1 MQNRLVLTGI
11 PPSVPRLPN
20 AHDSL
25 RELVEAHACW
35 VDRFAFLV
43 NDIDDDA
50 DATSSSLVGGD
61 TIDTRCTTDN
71 GSDIESSSIVVAIEL
86 HIENVRDKAIK
97 SLDGLGIS
105 MDSEGN
111 VLELEDDGNSTH
123 EKTKAKRRS
132 QDNILSFIIQ
142 AHPASK
148 LQSAML
154 INKCT
159 LESDDVDAE
168 RRMEK
173 QTLIL
178 PLLNKTG
185 NDNDCIELTV
195 RRSIEHGGTGTFP
208 WRGGL
213 ILSKQICYWAQGLNN
228 NADSII
234 NVGSTASKSD
244 DLLDLDCNTI
254 DFRALFCN
262 KEVLELGA
270 GAAGIPSMTL
280 GKIGNIL
287 GYQKKMNLVASDGV
301 DEIVD
306 ALQVNVDDNGL
317 EDYIQVKHID
327 WNDFVGMN
335 IKEGVTVDAGS
346 TKVDTIIFADCIYN
360 EECATALSQTIHHL
374 LKPGGYVIG
383 VLPDFRVGL
392 DIFEAQMTEN
402 MFNSINVPVVNVFG
416 EKSSEFACSGGGGK
430 EYRLMM
436 WKGNE

>member
-111 VLELEDDGNSTH
+111 VLELEDDHGNNTQH
-123 EKTKAKRRS
+123 EKTKAKRI
-132 QDNILSFIIQ
+132 QDNVLSFIIQ

-148 LQSAML
+148 SQSAML
-154 INKCT
+154 TSQCT

-173 QTLIL
+173 QTLLL
-178 PLLNKTG
+178 PLLNNKTG
-185 NDNDCIELTV
+185 NDDNIELTV

-213 ILSKQICYWAQGLNN
+213 ILSKQICYWSQGLN
-228 NADSII
+228 NADSI
-234 NVGSTASKSD
+234 NVGTDSHNC
-244 DLLDLDCNTI
+244 DLLDCNTI

-335 IKEGVTVDAGS
+335 IKEGVTVDAG

-360 EECATALSQTIHHL
+360 EECATALSQTICHL

-392 DIFEAQMTEN
+392 DLFEAQMTEN